1 MGAEQGTMGM
11 VTMGLYIV
19 VMFVVFYFL
28 LIRPQ
33 KKRDKEARM
42 MLESLVVGDK
52 VVSIGG
58 IYGKIV
64 QLKEDTIVLETG
76 SQAEK
81 SYIKLSRTAVKEIV
95 KKKETKEEN
104 L

>member
-1 MGAEQGTMGM
+1 MGTETQSIMTM
-11 VTMGLYIV
+11 VIYIV
-19 VMFVVFYFL
+19 AMFVVFYFL

-42 MLESLVVGDK
+42 MIESLAVGDK

-58 IYGKIV
+58 IYGKIT
-64 QLKEDTIVLETG
+64 QLKEDTLVLETG

-81 SYIKLSRTAVKEIV
+81 SYIKLSRTAVKEVV

-104 L
+104 K

>member
-1 MGAEQGTMGM
+1 MGGETQSLLTMGI
-11 VTMGLYIV
+11 YIV
-19 VMFVVFYFL
+19 AMFVIFYFL

-58 IYGKIV
+58 IYGKIT
-64 QLKEDTIVLETG
+64 QLKEDTLVLETG
-76 SQAEK
+76 SAAEK
-81 SYIKLSRTAVKEIV
+81 SYIKLSRTAIKEVV

-104 L
+104 E